1 MCGRY
6 ASSRSPDDLV
16 EEFEV
21 DPVEPSGGPGDRSG
35 DRPGP
40 GEDATGAAPD
50 WNVAPT
56 KQAPVVLER
65 AVDVETVDRTEQPD
79 GSGRAVRRL
88 RMLTW
93 GLVPSWSK
101 DRSGAARMI
110 NARAEGLLE
119 KPAFRR
125 AAASRRCLVPA
136 DGWYEWQRSTTA
148 TDAKGR
154 PRKQPFFISAVAGGP
169 IAFAGLYEFW
179 REPQTGAGGVD
190 DPDDPARWLTT
201 FAIVTTAAEPGLE
214 AIHDR
219 MPLVL
224 PRDRWDDWL
233 DPQLRDPDSVRALLE
248 PPVAGR
254 FCPVAVTTRVNAVSN
269 NGPELV
275 EAAPLTDLHGVLDPV
290 TGELTGSP
298 DVPLF

>member
-1 MCGRY
+1 MEANRRGTLSRVCGRY
-6 ASSRSPDDLV
+6 ASSRNPDDLV

-21 DPVEPSGGPGDRSG
+21 DPVEPAG
-35 DRPGP
+35 GP
-40 GEDATGAAPD
+40 GEDVAGAAPD

-56 KQAPVVLER
+56 KQALVVLER
-65 AVDVETVDRTEQPD
+65 EVEQPEQPEPSD
-79 GSGRAVRRL
+79 PRAVRRL

-136 DGWYEWQRSTTA
+136 DGWYEWQRSPTA

-179 REPQTGAGGVD
+179 REPRSAAGGPD

-254 FCPVAVTTRVNAVSN
+254 FCPLAVTTRVNAVSN

-275 EAAPLTDLHGVLDPV
+275 EPAQPADLHGVLDPL